1 MFFYLSKILGY
12 LLNPTAWVFMLL
24 LAALLLKGRWRKYLL
39 TAALVM
45 FFAFSNNFLL
55 KTFLGPWEDHGIR
68 KVEKTYDVGIVL
80 GGWIAEYDE
89 NLDRAVFKAVPDR
102 FLHAYRLYR
111 NGKIKKFLISGGSG
125 HYLYPDKKEAT
136 VLRDYLI
143 EIGVPK
149 EDILVD
155 AESRNT
161 YENAL
166 YSAEILRKHPELE
179 DKLLITSAIHMR
191 RAKACFDSQ
200 NISTVP
206 FGTDRIVPGD
216 GVVNFEVLFVPN
228 VLSFRYW
235 HLLIHEW
242 IGYVVYDIRGYIE

>member
-12 LLNPTAWVFMLL
+12 LLNPTAWVFLSL
-24 LAALLLKGRWRKYLL
+24 LAAVILRGKWRKYLL
-39 TAALVM
+39 ITGLVL
-45 FFAFSNNFLL
+45 FFVFSNNFLL

-102 FLHAYRLYR
+102 FMQAYRLYQT
-111 NGKIKKFLISGGSG
+111 GKIKKILISGGSG
-125 HYLYPDKKEAT
+125 HYLYPQKKEAT
-136 VLRDYLI
+136 VLRDYLK
-143 EIGVPK
+143 EIGVPE

-155 AESRNT
+155 ASSRNT
-161 YENAL
+161 YENAV
-166 YSAEILRKHPELE
+166 YSAEILKKHPELQ
-179 DKLLITSAIHMR
+179 DKLLITSAIHMK
-191 RAKACFDSQ
+191 RAKACFDTRG
-200 NISTVP
+200 IATVP
-206 FGTDRIVPGD
+206 FGTDRIVPDD
-216 GVVNFEVLFVPN
+216 GVLNFEILFVPDL
-228 VLSFRYW
+228 VSFRYW